1 MLQTN
6 KKGKKGYYMKGVKVI
21 KGIK

>member
-1 MLQTN
+1 
-6 KKGKKGYYMKGVKVI
+6 MKGVKVI